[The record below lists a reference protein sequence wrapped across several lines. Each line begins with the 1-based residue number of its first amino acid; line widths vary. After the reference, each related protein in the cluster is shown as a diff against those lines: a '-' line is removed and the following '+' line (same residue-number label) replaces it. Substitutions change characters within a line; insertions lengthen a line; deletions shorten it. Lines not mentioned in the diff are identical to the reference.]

1 MKELN
6 VVQLNKVNG
15 GCLTEPCPTAPLTPI
30 EKIIDMLTR

>member
-6 VVQLNKVNG
+6 RVMSKKVIG